1 MKISNERGSRIYFFA
16 LAALLLSVLVI
27 VVGWWR
33 GGLVF
38 FGIVLLTAGVFRF
51 LIPDD
56 QIGNLKVRSRW
67 LDVSWLLT
75 LGGSLVAL
83 ALLVPPP
90 IN

>member
-1 MKISNERGSRIYFFA
+1 MKMPSERGSRIYFVA
-16 LAALLLSVLVI
+16 LVALLFAILVI

-38 FGIVLLTAGVFRF
+38 LGIVLLTAGVFRF
-51 LIPDD
+51 LISED
-56 QIGNLKVRSRW
+56 QIGILKVRSRW

>member
-1 MKISNERGSRIYFFA
+1 MKMPSERGSLIYFAA
-16 LAALLLSVLVI
+16 LAALLLAVLVI

-38 FGIVLLTAGVFRF
+38 FGIVLLASGVFRF
-51 LIPDD
+51 FISDD
-56 QIGNLKVRSRW
+56 QIGILKVRSRW

>member
-1 MKISNERGSRIYFFA
+1 MKMPSERGSRIYFVA
-16 LAALLLSVLVI
+16 LVALLFAILVI

-38 FGIVLLTAGVFRF
+38 LGIVLLVAGVFRF
-51 LIPDD
+51 LISED
-56 QIGNLKVRSRW
+56 QIGILKVRSRW

>member
-1 MKISNERGSRIYFFA
+1 MKMPSERGSLIYFVA
-16 LAALLLSVLVI
+16 LAALLIAILVI

-38 FGIVLLTAGVFRF
+38 FGIVLLASGVFRF
-51 LIPDD
+51 LISDD
-56 QIGNLKVRSRW
+56 QIGILKVRSRW